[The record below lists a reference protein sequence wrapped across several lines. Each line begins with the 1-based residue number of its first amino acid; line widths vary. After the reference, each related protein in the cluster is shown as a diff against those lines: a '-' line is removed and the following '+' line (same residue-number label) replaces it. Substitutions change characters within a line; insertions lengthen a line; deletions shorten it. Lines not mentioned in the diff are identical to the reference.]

1 MPESW
6 SLIIM
11 IQELWKWS
19 LLAICIRNWHFSPY
33 IAKLAAEKQLSWHLS
48 SLQNQD
54 GHRKA
59 FIISS
64 GCPISFPL
72 PPTILSGAKTI
83 KETKPLWVS
92 LTKFSTF
99 FRIWKADDAWQWM
112 KFSRIQIGHHHF
124 ASLLFNFFFSVLAP
138 WALWVLTTIIPVGFK
153 NNEASAVSKLDHHRS
168 LNLHRLTGGSRDIKM
183 QIGGKCIFTT
193 DWHSSRLLTYY
204 CKEHFQL
211 S

>member
-1 MPESW
+1 
-6 SLIIM
+6 M

-33 IAKLAAEKQLSWHLS
+33 IAGLAAEKQLSWHLS
-48 SLQNQD
+48 SNQD

-72 PPTILSGAKTI
+72 PAANQFRAAKTKTI
-83 KETKPLWVS
+83 KETKPLFGVCS
-92 LTKFSTF
+92 KKRTKFSTY
-99 FRIWKADDAWQWM
+99 FRIWKADDDAWQWI
-112 KFSRIQIGHHHF
+112 KFSRIQIGHHF
-124 ASLLFNFFFSVLAP
+124 ASLLFNFFSVLAP
-138 WALWVLTTIIPVGFK
+138 WALWILTTIIPVGFK

-183 QIGGKCIFTT
+183 QIGGKCIFNT
-193 DWHSSRLLTYY
+193 DWHSSRLLTLTTA
-204 CKEHFQL
+204 KNISSWEKT
-211 S
+211 